1 MSRQNKAVKKNKIAA
16 QFTELRKSGSK
27 GPSRTTPKHGKD
39 PAKRLAHNNVD
50 RVGRKVKIEE

>member
-27 GPSRTTPKHGKD
+27 GPARTTPKHGKD
-39 PAKRLAHNNVD
+39 PAKRLAHNVAG